1 MLAAA
6 ALLAILGY
14 VVVQGV
20 GAINWAFLT
29 QASASRS
36 AFPAAAS
43 ATESSGTV
51 IIIGIATAMAV
62 PIGLLTGIY
71 LALFGRGAIPEALR
85 FLSDVLSG
93 VPSIAIGLFAYAVL
107 VAPFKHFSA
116 FSASFAFMML
126 MLPLLVRT
134 SEQAIR
140 SVPQTVREGALALG
154 MSNFRAT
161 VQHRDPDR
169 DARRSLPRCCLA
181 IARVTGETAPLLF
194 TAFGS
199 QFWETNPNQSDGG
212 ARAASLHLR
221 HLAVSELAG
230 AGVGRRA
237 RADRGRVRFELG
249 RAVDV
254 APGDAGPRSSE
265 RCGAAGELLAD
276 RRSERL
282 LRRAQGGRQRLDR
295 VSAQGRDGV
304 DRAVGL
310 REDDAACAASIAS
323 TS

>member
-1 MLAAA
+1 MSVRYQRLGYRRAYGTIGTALALGCAALAAG

-29 QASASRS
+29 QL
-36 AFPAAAS
+36 PHPIGVPGGGVGNGIL
-43 ATESSGTV
+43 GTLIV
-51 IIIGIATAMAV
+51 IGIATVMAV
-62 PIGLLTGIY
+62 PVGLLTGIY

-107 VAPFKHFSA
+107 VAPLKHFSA
-116 FSASFAFMML
+116 LAASFAFMML

-161 VQHRDPDR
+161 VHIVLPT
-169 DARRSLPRCCLA
+169 ARPAIMTALLLA

-199 QFWETNPNQSDGG
+199 QFWEANPNNPMAVLALQVFNYAISPYPNWQGQAWAGAFLLVVAVFILSLG
-212 ARAASLHLR
+212 ARLM
-221 HLAVSELAG
+221 
-230 AGVGRRA
+230 
-237 RADRGRVRFELG
+237 
-249 RAVDV
+249 
-254 APGDAGPRSSE
+254 
-265 RCGAAGELLAD
+265 
-276 RRSERL
+276 
-282 LRRAQGGRQRLDR
+282 LRRAMR
-295 VSAQGRDGV
+295 
-304 DRAVGL
+304 GL
-310 REDDAACAASIAS
+310 ES
-323 TS
+323 

>member
-1 MLAAA
+1 MADSTQTLPNIATAPRYRRLGRRRAFGMAGIVLALGCAIIAA
-6 ALLAILGY
+6 GALLAILGY

-20 GAINWAFLT
+20 GAINWDFLT
-29 QASASRS
+29 QL
-36 AFPAAAS
+36 PHPIGVPGGGVGNGIL
-43 ATESSGTV
+43 GTF

-71 LALFGRGAIPEALR
+71 LALFGRGPIPEALR

-107 VAPFKHFSA
+107 VAPLKHFSA

-161 VQHRDPDR
+161 VGIVLPT
-169 DARRSLPRCCLA
+169 ARPAIITALLLA

-194 TAFGS
+194 TAFGT
-199 QFWETNPNQSDGG
+199 QFWEWNPNHPMAVLALQVFNYAISPYPNWQAQAWAGALLLVVAVFVLSLG
-212 ARAASLHLR
+212 ARLMLQ
-221 HLAVSELAG
+221 
-230 AGVGRRA
+230 RA
-237 RADRGRVRFELG
+237 MK
-249 RAVDV
+249 
-254 APGDAGPRSSE
+254 
-265 RCGAAGELLAD
+265 
-276 RRSERL
+276 
-282 LRRAQGGRQRLDR
+282 
-295 VSAQGRDGV
+295 
-304 DRAVGL
+304 GL
-310 REDDAACAASIAS
+310 ES
-323 TS
+323 

>member
-1 MLAAA
+1 MSEHVRYRSLGYRRAWASAGIAAALFCAALAAG

-29 QASASRS
+29 QL
-36 AFPAAAS
+36 PHPIGVPGGGVGNGIW
-43 ATESSGTV
+43 GT
-51 IIIGIATAMAV
+51 IIIIAIATAMAV

-71 LALFGRGAIPEALR
+71 LALFGRGVVPEALR

-107 VAPFKHFSA
+107 VAPLKHFSA
-116 FSASFAFMML
+116 LSASFAFMML

-154 MSNFRAT
+154 MSNLRAT
-161 VQHRDPDR
+161 VGVVLPT
-169 DARRSLPRCCLA
+169 ARPAIVTALLLA

-199 QFWETNPNQSDGG
+199 QYWESNPNNPMAVLALQVFNYAISPYPDWQAQAWAGALLLVVAVFVLSLG
-212 ARAASLHLR
+212 ARLM
-221 HLAVSELAG
+221 
-230 AGVGRRA
+230 
-237 RADRGRVRFELG
+237 
-249 RAVDV
+249 
-254 APGDAGPRSSE
+254 
-265 RCGAAGELLAD
+265 
-276 RRSERL
+276 
-282 LRRAQGGRQRLDR
+282 LRRAMR
-295 VSAQGRDGV
+295 
-304 DRAVGL
+304 GL
-310 REDDAACAASIAS
+310 ES
-323 TS
+323 

>member
-1 MLAAA
+1 MTNISELELSPRYRRLGRRRAYGSLGVALALVCATLAAG

-14 VVVQGV
+14 VVVQGI
-20 GAINWAFLT
+20 GAVNWAFLT
-29 QASASRS
+29 QL
-36 AFPAAAS
+36 PHPVGVPGGGVGNGIL
-43 ATESSGTV
+43 GTFIV
-51 IIIGIATAMAV
+51 IGIATAMAV

-71 LALFGRGAIPEALR
+71 LALFGRGPIPEALR

-107 VAPFKHFSA
+107 VAPLKHFSA

-161 VQHRDPDR
+161 VRIVLPT
-169 DARRSLPRCCLA
+169 ARPAIITALLLA

-199 QFWETNPNQSDGG
+199 QFWETSPNRPMAVLALQVFTYAISPYPNWQAQAWAGALILIVAVFVLSLG
-212 ARAASLHLR
+212 ARLM
-221 HLAVSELAG
+221 
-230 AGVGRRA
+230 
-237 RADRGRVRFELG
+237 
-249 RAVDV
+249 
-254 APGDAGPRSSE
+254 
-265 RCGAAGELLAD
+265 
-276 RRSERL
+276 
-282 LRRAQGGRQRLDR
+282 LRRAMR
-295 VSAQGRDGV
+295 
-304 DRAVGL
+304 GL
-310 REDDAACAASIAS
+310 ES
-323 TS
+323 

>member
-1 MLAAA
+1 MYGTLGTGLAMCCAALAAA
-6 ALLAILGY
+6 SLVAILGY
-14 VVVQGV
+14 VVVQGI
-20 GAINWAFLT
+20 GSINWDFLT
-29 QASASRS
+29 QLPHPVGVPGGGVGNGILGSL
-36 AFPAAAS
+36 
-43 ATESSGTV
+43 
-51 IIIGIATAMAV
+51 IIIGTATAMAV

-107 VAPFKHFSA
+107 VAPLKHFSA

-161 VQHRDPDR
+161 VRIVVPT
-169 DARRSLPRCCLA
+169 AMPAIITALLLA

-199 QFWETNPNQSDGG
+199 QFWESNPNNPMAELSLQVFTYAISPYPSWQAQAWGG
-212 ARAASLHLR
+212 ALLLIAAVFILSLGARLILSRAM
-221 HLAVSELAG
+221 
-230 AGVGRRA
+230 
-237 RADRGRVRFELG
+237 RGLEN
-249 RAVDV
+249 
-254 APGDAGPRSSE
+254 
-265 RCGAAGELLAD
+265 
-276 RRSERL
+276 
-282 LRRAQGGRQRLDR
+282 
-295 VSAQGRDGV
+295 
-304 DRAVGL
+304 
-310 REDDAACAASIAS
+310 
-323 TS
+323 